1 MKTVVG
7 LFDDIRDA
15 QDAVTDLVQAGFD
28 RADISLV
35 ATDRW
40 SEQGGAD
47 APAVTGSYTSPS
59 TGYTDTVNAGA
70 MTGTGSTASDQMAS
84 DVAAGAVTGGVVGG
98 LAGVLLGLGVLAVPG
113 FGPVLAAGPLVAGLA
128 GAGIGAAVGGLVG
141 ALVSW
146 GVPQEEAELY
156 AESVRRGS
164 ILVGL
169 KTDDAR
175 VQQAVNIMNNHGPVD
190 VQRRSEYWRAT
201 GWSGYDPNSA
211 AWTENDI
218 TTDRTRYSDYLDY
231 ATYTPGYR
239 EHWQETYGN
248 TGRDFIV
255 YDPAY
260 RYGYS
265 LANDDRYRNYD
276 TWDEFESE
284 ARRGWEQGEYAA
296 RGAWDDFKDAVRRGW
311 EQVKDA
317 LDMEADYTDFETGY
331 RHHWQTSYGNSGRD
345 YDWYGPAYRYGYNLA
360 MDERWD
366 EYETWEELEAEARRD
381 WESRRTTGVTVAADA
396 GGTWEDFKDAI
407 RRGWEDVKDAFDAED
422 DYDSFTPSF
431 REHFETTFGDT
442 SRDFAYYDPAYRY
455 GYNLAIDER
464 YDDFDSWDELER
476 EAHQGWSSFASGV
489 EGTWEEF
496 KDAVRR
502 GWEEVRDALDME
514 EDYAGRETGYRDH
527 YDRLYRNNLR
537 TYEWYE
543 PAYRYGYIVGMD
555 ERYAGVGSWD
565 EVESQVRSEWEA
577 SDYYTED
584 STWDEIKDA
593 IREGWQSVREALDV
607 DDDSEQLRADSGGYA
622 RNW

>member
-7 LFDDIRDA
+7 LFDDLNDA
-15 QDAVTDLVQAGFD
+15 QAAVTDLVQAGFD
-28 RADISLV
+28 RSDISLV

-40 SEQGGAD
+40 GEQGTTGVPADTGAG
-47 APAVTGSYTSPS
+47 VYSSTS
-59 TGYTDTVNAGA
+59 TGYTDTTTTGMTGA
-70 MTGTGSTASDQMAS
+70 TGTGDQVAS

-98 LAGVLLGLGVLAVPG
+98 LAGVLLGLGVLAIPG

-146 GVPQEEAELY
+146 GVPQDEAELY
-156 AESVRRGS
+156 AESIRRGS

-169 KTDDAR
+169 KTDESR

-190 VQRRSEYWRAT
+190 VQRRSEYWRAE
-201 GWSGYDPNSA
+201 GWSGYDPSSV
-211 AWTENDI
+211 AWSGEQID
-218 TTDRTRYSDYLDY
+218 TDRRRYSDYLDY
-231 ATYTPGYR
+231 ASYTPAYR

-248 TGRDFIV
+248 SGRDFAI

-265 LANDDRYRNYD
+265 LAQDDRYRNYS
-276 TWDEFESE
+276 TWDELE
-284 ARRGWEQGEYAA
+284 ADARSGWEQGENATV
-296 RGAWDDFKDAVRRGW
+296 GAWNDFKDAVRRGW

-317 LDMEADYTDFETGY
+317 LDLESDYADFETGY
-331 RHHWQTSYGNSGRD
+331 RQHWQDSYGNSGHD

-366 EYETWEELEAEARRD
+366 QYETWEDLEAEARRG
-381 WESRRTTGVTVAADA
+381 WEGRPATGILGAGETG

-422 DYDSFTPSF
+422 DYYSFTPSF
-431 REHFETTFGDT
+431 REHWETTYGDT
-442 SRDFAYYDPAYRY
+442 SRDFDYYDPAYRY
-455 GYNLAIDER
+455 GYNLAIDDR
-464 YDDFDSWDELER
+464 YADVDNWDDLER
-476 EAHQGWSSFASGV
+476 DAREGWSNFAEGV

-514 EDYAGRETGYRDH
+514 EDYAAREPGYREH

-537 TYEWYE
+537 NYEWYE
-543 PAYRYGYIVGMD
+543 PAYRYGYIMGMD
-555 ERYAGVGSWD
+555 DRYADAASWD
-565 EVESQVRSEWEA
+565 EIESRVHSDWEA

-584 STWDEIKDA
+584 SPWDDIKDA
-593 IREGWQSVREALDV
+593 VRQGWESVREALDM
-607 DDDSEQLRADSGGYA
+607 DDDSEQLRADSGGYS
-622 RNW
+622 RN